1 MRLILRNIDINGP
14 TTVPQIQI
22 KIQKNLKDIVD
33 RIKISWN
40 SNSKNT
46 FKNSQISTG
55 KILMWAVQFTQLI
68 LRAVSNTIRLNLTG
82 IEESKEK
89 LFDIKYQNFL

>member
-1 MRLILRNIDINGP
+1 
-14 TTVPQIQI
+14 VPQIQI

-33 RIKISWN
+33 RIKINWN

-55 KILMWAVQFTQLI
+55 KILMLAVQFTQLI
-68 LRAVSNTIRLNLTG
+68 SRAVSNTIRLNLTG

-89 LFDIKYQNFL
+89 LCEIKNQNFL